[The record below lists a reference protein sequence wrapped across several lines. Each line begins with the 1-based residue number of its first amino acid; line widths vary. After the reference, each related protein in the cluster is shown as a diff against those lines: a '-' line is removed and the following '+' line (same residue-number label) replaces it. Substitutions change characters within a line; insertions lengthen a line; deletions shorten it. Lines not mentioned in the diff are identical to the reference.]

1 MGASG
6 RLPAADGARCT
17 TNGGACTAI
26 RCGWVTAA
34 ARTLLREPFFVLRY
48 TTDPH
53 ARAAFA
59 AYANSCRTDYPAL
72 AADIDA
78 ALARWTE

>member
-1 MGASG
+1 MSFEGDRERGLYAKYEVYKMAPNAG
-6 RLPAADGARCT
+6 RYP
-17 TNGGACTAI
+17 
-26 RCGWVTAA
+26 
-34 ARTLLREPFFVLRY
+34 TLLREPFFVLRY